1 MRISNPQHSRGSV
14 LLVIVVLIFVLCF
27 IGYTLWQIWKA
38 INQAWAGHP
47 VDSQAETRKMIA
59 DIQATNNQTVT
70 VVSTQ
75 AVTFPAIQFEASLVN
90 ERIWR
95 STNLTDWEV
104 AGTNTIGQAW
114 TDPVPPWPNAF
125 YKREAIK

>member
-1 MRISNPQHSRGSV
+1 
-14 LLVIVVLIFVLCF
+14 
-27 IGYTLWQIWKA
+27 
-38 INQAWAGHP
+38 
-47 VDSQAETRKMIA
+47 MIA
-59 DIQATNNQTVT
+59 QLQATNSQTIT

-75 AVTFPAIQFEASLVN
+75 VVTFPAIQFEASLVN

-104 AGTNTIGQAW
+104 AGTNMIGQAW